1 MLFESKFDPCTDF
14 TTGNPLIESFLD
26 SDGAG
31 FKPARKSTTSGV
43 IVIGSRVACHSV
55 RNQKCVSL
63 SSCEAEYLA
72 MAAVTSEA
80 TLSVAR
86 TLAHRWGVG
95 RARHLSTKVLWLQT
109 FTKHRAFEFL
119 QHPLNYC
126 RCRLK
131 ALDGFIGLDVWWMAR
146 TSWLEFQRFGP

>member
-72 MAAVTSEA
+72 MAAVTSET
-80 TLSVAR
+80 TLSQKVR
-86 TLAHRWGVG
+86 LFSDKDKTCGSNVG
-95 RARHLSTKVLWLQT
+95 APVGCRACSASQY
-109 FTKHRAFEFL
+109 
-119 QHPLNYC
+119 Q
-126 RCRLK
+126 
-131 ALDGFIGLDVWWMAR
+131 GFVVTDVHQAQ
-146 TSWLEFQRFGP
+146 SF